1 MSTTLSSPEY
11 STSMT
16 DWGTRLERGESIIPP
31 PKYPQTAEIAW
42 GVMSQLKVTDVAGR
56 PALGDIS
63 PPWVKD
69 LALAF
74 FGSLNEETGER
85 DLRELLL
92 LIPKKS
98 AKSTVAAAIM
108 ITAIVLNW
116 RDNAEFIIVAPSVQ
130 AASNSF
136 RPAAAMV
143 RADPRLNRLFRI
155 SEHQRTITH
164 MTTGATLKILSASV
178 ESVVGSK
185 ASLLLVDELHALAHL
200 KDASEI
206 LSEAR
211 GGLASRPEGAVV
223 IITTQSSEPPCGVFK
238 EALQIHRDVRDGVLV
253 DNSRLP
259 VLYEH
264 PREWVSSGRARTL
277 EGVFLTN
284 PSLGYSTSK
293 RFLEQEFTKAQS
305 LGGTAEQE
313 FFSKYANIEVGL
325 NLRSD
330 RWAGAD
336 FWEAA
341 ADPSLTLE
349 TLIQRCDVATV
360 GIDGGGLD
368 DLLGLTVV
376 GRCKSTRKWLSW
388 SKAWAHRIALQR
400 RKDIAS
406 RLEDFSREG
415 DLTIV
420 DLPGHDVEQVCQIV
434 MQLELAGL
442 LPEKNAIG
450 VDPVGISAIVDQLTG
465 PDYGLDISRVVAVSQ
480 GYRLSGSI
488 KTTERALAGGTLV
501 HAKQA
506 LMDWCVGNARIEIR
520 GSALYVTKSQSGT
533 AKIDPL
539 IAMFNS
545 VALIALNPSG
555 RGTLDGYL
563 SSFTSR

>member
-1 MSTTLSSPEY
+1 MTDAPYT
-11 STSMT
+11 TSMPG
-16 DWGTRLERGESIIPP
+16 WVERLEKGLSIIPP
-31 PKYPQTAEIAW
+31 PQYPKTAEVAW
-42 GVMSQLKVTDVAGR
+42 GVMSQLRVTDVAGR
-56 PALGDIS
+56 PPLGEIS

-85 DLRELLL
+85 ELRELLL

-116 RDNAEFIIVAPSVQ
+116 RENAEFIIIAPSVQ

-164 MTTGATLKILSASV
+164 LTTGATLKILSASV
-178 ESVVGSK
+178 EAVVGSK
-185 ASLLLVDELHALAHL
+185 VSLLLVDELHALAHL

-211 GGLASRPEGAVV
+211 GGLASRPEGAVI
-223 IITTQSSEPPCGVFK
+223 IITTQSSEPPRGVFK
-238 EALQIHRDVRDGVLV
+238 EALQLHRDVRDGVIV

-264 PREWVSSGRARTL
+264 PPEWVASGRAATL

-293 RFLEQEFTKAQS
+293 KFLEQEYIKAES
-305 LGGTAEQE
+305 LGGTAKQE
-313 FFSKYANIEVGL
+313 YFSKYSNLEVGL

-330 RWAGAD
+330 RWPGAD
-336 FWEAA
+336 FWEQAT
-341 ADPSLTLE
+341 DPGLTFDELCRRSE
-349 TLIQRCDVATV
+349 VVVCGV
-360 GIDGGGLD
+360 DGGGLAD
-368 DLLGLTVV
+368 MLGLAVV
-376 GRCKSTRKWLSW
+376 GRCKTTRRWLSW
-388 SKAWAHRIALQR
+388 CRTWVHPIALERHKETQSLIR
-400 RKDIAS
+400 
-406 RLEDFSREG
+406 DFERDG
-415 DLTIV
+415 DLVIV
-420 DLPGHDVEQVCQIV
+420 DKPGDDL
-434 MQLELAGL
+434 LELCSIVRKLDDMGL
-442 LPEKNAIG
+442 LPAENAIG
-450 VDPVGISAIVDQLTG
+450 VDPAGIGSLIDMLTSPEFG
-465 PDYGLDISRVVAVSQ
+465 IELSRIKGISQ
-480 GYRLSGSI
+480 GYRLSGAI
-488 KTTERALAGGTLV
+488 KDTERALAAGTLV
-501 HAKQA
+501 HANQPVVA
-506 LMDWCVGNARIEIR
+506 WSVSNARIELK
-520 GSALYVTKSQSGT
+520 GSALYVTKQAAG
-533 AKIDPL
+533 AGKIDAL
-539 IAMFNS
+539 LALFDAVS
-545 VALIALNPSG
+545 LIALNPSG